1 MYVLSGVPLLL
12 AKQRT
17 PYNRVSEQTQK
28 SFNRCGLVYL
38 RLYLVTLEISLRL
51 MELTL
56 CFM

>member
-1 MYVLSGVPLLL
+1 MYVLSGVPLLF

-28 SFNRCGLVYL
+28 SFNWCGLVYL
-38 RLYLVTLEISLRL
+38 RLYLVTLEISLGL